1 MKRSGFTLIE
11 MIIVLALTVIILVL
25 VNYIFATGSR
35 IFSESDAKSTLQ
47 IEAQTIEQ
55 DISKL
60 GMESVGIESIKDEL
74 GNDEVKIVDAKYEE
88 LKSQLTDI
96 NGNDSDSENKW
107 LSISELTI
115 DCYEEN
121 NNIIAVSTTPTTI
134 IKYDKNQKRL
144 YTIDGKELLG
154 NVESVRIKPIDIEN
168 PDGTFKDTNSI
179 IISIMLSKKTV
190 YREYKYP
197 VSITFKFRNNFM
209 K

>member
-55 DISKL
+55 DISKI

-74 GNDEVKIVDAKYEE
+74 ANDEVKIVDLKYEE

-96 NGNDSDSENKW
+96 NGNDSENKW

-115 DCYEEN
+115 DCYEEK
-121 NNIIAVSTTPTTI
+121 NNIIAVSTTPITI

-154 NVESVRIKPIDIEN
+154 NVESVRIKPIDIEK